1 MHLVG
6 ELAPE
11 MISAFLNALDVFVFP
26 SRVET
31 FGLAVVEAAPERV
44 PVVCNDIEVLR
55 EVLQIDEEPCV
66 QFVDVGDPSAFQS
79 TIREALHDN
88 ASLSSSAAR
97 LRDKYS
103 LRRMVDGYS
112 QALRSAGLT
121 FPDQCAIFYSYRWH
135 MFSK

>member
-11 MISAFLNALDVFVFP
+11 MISVFLNALDVFVFP

-31 FGLAVVEAAPERV
+31 FGLAVVEAAQSGV

-55 EVLQIDEEPCV
+55 EVLQIDGEPCV
-66 QFVDVGDPSAFQS
+66 RFVDVGDPSAFQS
-79 TIREALHDN
+79 AIGEALHEN
-88 ASLSSSAAR
+88 TSLSSSATR

-112 QALRSAGLT
+112 QALRSAGVNLT
-121 FPDQCAIFYSYRWH
+121 
-135 MFSK
+135 